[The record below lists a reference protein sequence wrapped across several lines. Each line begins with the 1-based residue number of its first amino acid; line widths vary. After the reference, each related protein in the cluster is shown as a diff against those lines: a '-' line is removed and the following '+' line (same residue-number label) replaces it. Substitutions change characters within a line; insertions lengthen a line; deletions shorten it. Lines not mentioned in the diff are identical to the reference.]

1 MAVSPEKGIEQS
13 EQQAVPQCKAPAERE
28 TANTEH
34 GDDFVG
40 GRRTHDFSIHHTQPS
55 PPEEQFVNEEQ
66 KEGREQHSGFP
77 MVDGGLIKP
86 EFS

>member
-1 MAVSPEKGIEQS
+1 MAVSPEKGIDQS
-13 EQQAVPQCKAPAERE
+13 KQQAVPQCKAPAERE

-40 GRRTHDFSIHHTQPS
+40 GRRPHHFSIHHTQPS
-55 PPEEQFVNEEQ
+55 SPEKQFVKQEQEE
-66 KEGREQHSGFP
+66 GAEQHSGFP
-77 MVDGGLIKP
+77 MINCGLIKS